1 MRGTLLPTHSLH
13 TAPLLYVFT
22 HFKPG
27 HFSAPLYTPIICR
40 AKTRVTSFF
49 YVSCCSPTRT
59 PTLSRKA
66 SYLRHGHSS
75 GPTTRPRQHSGLLY
89 TMHLHGHGCNHIPSR
104 VPARLRPTRTTVG
117 QPLYTVRP
125 PSTGT
130 APVYTVRPPSTGTAS
145 VTGPSSAQADSDPKT
160 SLSRP
165 LALTWNWSTVLTL
178 IRSHPPTSW
187 MPMVTTSESDPFQK
201 TGEQVPVPQ
210 VLRCPTM
217 TPRRAPRAPWKA
229 QDVSHIMAPAV
240 CILNPSNGTHNCRPG
255 WRTCLGSTPSGSV
268 LLYACAC
275 PKPSGPHQEG
285 ASSISLPVGTAGWL
299 WNLWLDRCG
308 QALNPSNRL

>member
-1 MRGTLLPTHSLH
+1 MSSQISNLATSL
-13 TAPLLYVFT
+13 T
-22 HFKPG
+22 
-27 HFSAPLYTPIICR
+27 APLYTPIICR

-130 APVYTVRPPSTGTAS
+130 AS
-145 VTGPSSAQADSDPKT
+145 VTGPGSAQADWDPKT

-165 LALTWNWSTVLTL
+165 LALTWNWSTVLTP
-178 IRSHPPTSW
+178 IGSHPPTSW
-187 MPMVTTSESDPFQK
+187 MPMVTTSELDPFQK

-210 VLRCPTM
+210 VLRCPTT

-240 CILNPSNGTHNCRPG
+240 CISNPSNGTHNCQPG
-255 WRTCLGSTPSGSV
+255 WRTCLDSTMDVIIQPPAAAYRSTPA
-268 LLYACAC
+268 LAQNLRAA
-275 PKPSGPHQEG
+275 PRRRK
-285 ASSISLPVGTAGWL
+285 SISLPVGTAGWL
-299 WNLWLDRCG
+299 WNLRLDRCG

>member
-1 MRGTLLPTHSLH
+1 M
-13 TAPLLYVFT
+13 
-22 HFKPG
+22 
-27 HFSAPLYTPIICR
+27 
-40 AKTRVTSFF
+40 
-49 YVSCCSPTRT
+49 
-59 PTLSRKA
+59 A

-187 MPMVTTSESDPFQK
+187 MPMVTKSESDPIQRQ
-201 TGEQVPVPQ
+201 EN
-210 VLRCPTM
+210 RCQFRKSYDAI
-217 TPRRAPRAPWKA
+217 PRHHDERLKPRGRHH
-229 QDVSHIMAPAV
+229 D
-240 CILNPSNGTHNCRPG
+240 
-255 WRTCLGSTPSGSV
+255 
-268 LLYACAC
+268 
-275 PKPSGPHQEG
+275 E
-285 ASSISLPVGTAGWL
+285 
-299 WNLWLDRCG
+299 
-308 QALNPSNRL
+308 RLESRGRHHDERLEPRGRHMV

>member
-160 SLSRP
+160 SLSR
-165 LALTWNWSTVLTL
+165 L
-178 IRSHPPTSW
+178 IGADLELVKGADSDQITPTYLLEANGYKVRVG
-187 MPMVTTSESDPFQK
+187 PYPK

-210 VLRCPTM
+210 VLRCYTS
-217 TPRRAPRAPWKA
+217 TPLARQAPPAPWKA
-229 QDVSHIMAPAV
+229 HGVSHT
-240 CILNPSNGTHNCRPG
+240 SWRP
-255 WRTCLGSTPSGSV
+255 LS
-268 LLYACAC
+268 
-275 PKPSGPHQEG
+275 
-285 ASSISLPVGTAGWL
+285 AS
-299 WNLWLDRCG
+299 
-308 QALNPSNRL
+308 